1 MFDLNSEIKNL
12 YLTNDYFVKRN
23 TQVTSEEL
31 YSESNRVDPDGVL
44 RYMESEI
51 ERNRR
56 IANLNYLSKNITEI
70 LNVNKFNLL
79 DLGCGYSPAS
89 CLEGVDN
96 YLGVD
101 VVLSKYYDSYGVNSH
116 KIKREESNIENYIE
130 NNNIDFYNVIL
141 LYHVIEHL
149 ENPFF
154 TIKTVYD
161 KMEKGSLLIIGTP
174 DFDSPIAR
182 RYGNKF
188 RFLHDQTHISLFSL
202 DSLKRM
208 VRDIGFSIRHSEFPY
223 FETEYFTQDN
233 LLKVLKDKNEID
245 NSPPFYG
252 SKMTIFCVK

>member
-1 MFDLNSEIKNL
+1 MFDLNSKMKEL
-12 YLTNDYFVKRN
+12 YSTNEYFVKRK
-23 TQVTSEEL
+23 TDITSAEW
-31 YSESNRVDPDGVL
+31 YFESDRVDPDGVL

-51 ERNRR
+51 EKNRR
-56 IANLNYLSKNITEI
+56 IDNLNYLSKHITEI
-70 LNVNKFNLL
+70 LNDDKFNLL

-89 CLEGVDN
+89 CLNGVDN

-101 VVLSKYYDSYGVNSH
+101 VVLSEYYDSCELSSDRIQR
-116 KIKREESNIENYIE
+116 KQSNIEDYIQ

-149 ENPFF
+149 EDPYF
-154 TIKTVYD
+154 TIKTIYD
-161 KMEKGSLLIIGTP
+161 KMKKGSLLIIGTP
-174 DFDSPIAR
+174 DFDSPAAR

-202 DSLKRM
+202 DSLQRM
-208 VRDIGFSIRHSEFPY
+208 VRNIGLSIRHAEFPY
-223 FETEYFTQDN
+223 FDTEYFSRDN
-233 LLKVLKDKNEID
+233 LLKMLLDECDID